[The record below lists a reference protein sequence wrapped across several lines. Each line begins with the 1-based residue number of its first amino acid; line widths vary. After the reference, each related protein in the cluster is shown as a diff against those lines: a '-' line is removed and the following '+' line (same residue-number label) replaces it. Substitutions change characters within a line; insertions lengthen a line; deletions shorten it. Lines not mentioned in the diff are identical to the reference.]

1 MKRQAIWFLIPVL
14 VLALC
19 LQAGTGAA
27 SDLEIIEVIEVVYT
41 RAPATAVPLSPPPMT
56 PSPTPSATPVSTAVP
71 TKAPTPTPEPS
82 PTPEPT
88 LTPEPTATP
97 SPTPTPE
104 PTPTPTPTPEPTPE
118 IIIPIPDNP
127 ESLPDVI
134 DKINKPDQLQD
145 FQFPQDGTKLLE
157 IWIADIRDADATLI
171 LYDRQAWMIDCG
183 DEKMGDRTAAMLKQ
197 LGVTRI
203 AKMFNSHP
211 HHDHLLGLPAIRA
224 AARVEELLICFP
236 EDSTEHMVNMM
247 DFCREHDIPVSMYGH
262 GDEFLM
268 GDGKVRL
275 TFWQNPENLELNMN
289 NRSAATKITYGDRSI
304 LLLADIEFAGQKALM
319 DLVGA
324 ETLDTDLVKY
334 PHHGKLPMKELFFEA
349 MSPAAAIITNYQG
362 GAHDS
367 SYFLGLKRCPQIFT
381 NKAGLYTHLVTDGK
395 RWMCEYVPIEE

>member
-1 MKRQAIWFLIPVL
+1 
-14 VLALC
+14 
-19 LQAGTGAA
+19 
-27 SDLEIIEVIEVVYT
+27 
-41 RAPATAVPLSPPPMT
+41 
-56 PSPTPSATPVSTAVP
+56 
-71 TKAPTPTPEPS
+71 
-82 PTPEPT
+82 
-88 LTPEPTATP
+88 
-97 SPTPTPE
+97 
-104 PTPTPTPTPEPTPE
+104 
-118 IIIPIPDNP
+118 
-127 ESLPDVI
+127 
-134 DKINKPDQLQD
+134 
-145 FQFPQDGTKLLE
+145 
-157 IWIADIRDADATLI
+157 
-171 LYDRQAWMIDCG
+171 MIDCG

-236 EDSTEHMVNMM
+236 EDSTEHMVKMM
-247 DFCREHDIPVSMYGH
+247 DFCREHDISVSMYGH

-324 ETLDTDLVKY
+324 EALDTDLVKY